1 MMRICGLES
10 SSAHRLL
17 DLDQVTGTTLR
28 KKVLCVYPKALKAG
42 FMSEV
47 GS

>member
-1 MMRICGLES
+1 MRVCGLES

-17 DLDQVTGTTLR
+17 DLDQVSGTTLR
-28 KKVLCVYPKALKAG
+28 KKGPPCVPQILEAG